1 MEKEKKG
8 IHLPAL
14 GRRSKQEE
22 TIPEDGRKAKAERAI
37 PFSKADDAPVYPD
50 PVPGRTALVL
60 SGGGSRGA
68 YQVGVWQALR
78 EMDVPIHIAVGTSI
92 GALNA
97 AAVTQNA
104 YENAVALWNQLE
116 TDMIFDYANVV
127 ENRGVKFTTIKDV
140 LRKNLIE
147 ENIRASDVDFGIVT
161 VKFPSMEPL
170 YMWKEDMPEGEM
182 LDYILASSSVFPAV
196 TPYEIHDEKFLDGGY
211 HDVMPVSM
219 ALEKGA
225 ERIIAVDLDTTGI
238 LRKEAI
244 EYAGDRLTIVQ
255 CHWELGSFLVFD
267 TDNARHIMRLGYLDA
282 LKTFGILEG
291 YRYSFGRG
299 QMGKRSLRPAEYA
312 AHAFSLDPEIIY
324 TSDMFMEKLGE
335 QIKQYVESK
344 DSELEDLRRRL
355 RKLSILQFERSID
368 QIRSA
373 SRRALIVYSADLIRA
388 DLGAADPENKA
399 VKEPPAPF
407 RKLFEKLFASDIA
420 AAAWLVKN
428 NLI

>member
-1 MEKEKKG
+1 MDKEKR
-8 IHLPAL
+8 HPPAPHSDADRSKETI
-14 GRRSKQEE
+14 GRRPQGKSR
-22 TIPEDGRKAKAERAI
+22 TLHAI
-37 PFSKADDAPVYPD
+37 LKSDDAPVYLTRARPHSCA
-50 PVPGRTALVL
+50 VRQR
-60 SGGGSRGA
+60 RGA
-68 YQVGVWQALR
+68 YQVGVWR
-78 EMDVPIHIAVGTSI
+78 GCGRWMSPSTSLW
-92 GALNA
+92 GHPSARS
-97 AAVTQNA
+97 TRRRRPKHPD
-104 YENAVALWNQLE
+104 NAVALWNQLE
-116 TDMIFDYANVV
+116 TDAIFDYANVV
-127 ENRGVKFTTIKDV
+127 SGASNLQHQDV

-225 ERIIAVDLDTTGI
+225 ERIIAVNLDTTGI

-267 TDNARHIMRLGYLDA
+267 TDNARHIMRLGYLDT

-299 QMGKRSLRPAEYA
+299 QMGKRSLRPAEYT
-312 AHAFSLDPEIIY
+312 AHAF
-324 TSDMFMEKLGE
+324 
-335 QIKQYVESK
+335 
-344 DSELEDLRRRL
+344 
-355 RKLSILQFERSID
+355 RSI
-368 QIRSA
+368 RKS
-373 SRRALIVYSADLIRA
+373 STRAICL
-388 DLGAADPENKA
+388 
-399 VKEPPAPF
+399 
-407 RKLFEKLFASDIA
+407 
-420 AAAWLVKN
+420 WKN
-428 NLI
+428 WAGR